1 MRSGIRGI
9 GWGESMSRRCARMK
23 AIAFRLM
30 VMSFPFPG
38 MNPYLENPDLWAEV
52 HHRLISAIAIHLAPT
67 LRPKYRVAIE
77 KRTYFSEGDQ
87 AIDVGI
93 PDVAVLTQARMAEN
107 LGAVTTIV
115 KPNVESMTV
124 TLPIAQEM
132 KEGYL
137 EIREVATGRVITSI
151 EVLSPGNKRAGAGRD
166 AYEHKRQR
174 VLSSL
179 THLVEI
185 DLLRAGKPM
194 EMLNAPPKSDYRIL
208 ISRSQHRP
216 QAQLYSFDVQQPIP
230 LLPLPLAP
238 NDDEPILNLHQLLEE
253 IYEQAGFDL
262 TIDYT
267 QPPIPALTQENW
279 AWVQTLVSQ

>member
-1 MRSGIRGI
+1 
-9 GWGESMSRRCARMK
+9 MS
-23 AIAFRLM
+23 
-30 VMSFPFPG
+30 SPFPG

-52 HHRLISAIAIHLAPT
+52 HHRLISAIAIHLAPA

-77 KRTYFSEGDQ
+77 KRTYFSEGDR
-87 AIDVGI
+87 AIEVGI
-93 PDVAVLTQARMAEN
+93 PDVAVLAQTRRSEN
-107 LGAVTTIV
+107 AGAVTTV
-115 KPNVESMTV
+115 VAPQVESMTV
-124 TLPIAQEM
+124 TLPIAQEI

-137 EIREVATGRVITSI
+137 EIREVATGRVVTAI
-151 EVLSPGNKRAGAGRD
+151 EVLSPSNKRAGAGRD
-166 AYEHKRQR
+166 AYENKRQR

-194 EMLNAPPKSDYRIL
+194 DMLNAPPKSDYRIL
-208 ISRSQHRP
+208 VSRSHQRP
-216 QAQLYSFDVQQPIP
+216 QAQLYSFDVQHPIP

-238 NDDEPILNLHQLLEE
+238 NDDEPILNLHQLLDE

-267 QPPIPALTQENW
+267 QPPIPALNGDNW
-279 AWVQTLVSQ
+279 AWVQTLLPQ